1 MSSGDVTMLLMQW
14 GDGDRSALEHLTPKI
29 YSELHRL
36 AGSYLRKE
44 RAEHTLQA
52 TALVNEAFLK
62 LVDQS
67 RVEWR
72 NRAHFFGIA
81 AQAMRRILIDYAR
94 SNRREK
100 RGGGVQALQLD
111 EAMELVRER
120 GADLIAL
127 DDALHTLARL
137 DEQQSRIVELRYFAG
152 LTIEETAEVL
162 GISSTTVQREW
173 VTARAF
179 LARELQRHPS

>member
-14 GDGDRSALEHLTPKI
+14 GDGDQSALEHLTPKI

-81 AQAMRRILIDYAR
+81 AQAMRRILIDRAR
-94 SNRREK
+94 KKQAVRH
-100 RGGGVQALQLD
+100 GGGLD
-111 EAMELVRER
+111 RT
-120 GADLIAL
+120 AL
-127 DDALHTLARL
+127 DDIEIPER
-137 DEQQSRIVELRYFAG
+137 AG
-152 LTIEETAEVL
+152 DEVL
-162 GISSTTVQREW
+162 LRVNDALE
-173 VTARAF
+173 A
-179 LARELQRHPS
+179 